1 LHCGVFIFGLGE
13 TFFGLRRLHRGL
25 FVVRPMKSTPAPD
38 LFANVPESVRKL
50 HEQGKRE
57 RRLRARKE
65 WYDKNK
71 GQNQTRD

>member
-1 LHCGVFIFGLGE
+1 M
-13 TFFGLRRLHRGL
+13 
-25 FVVRPMKSTPAPD
+25 RPMKSTPAPD